1 MKIIHYILIFFSLI
15 SFLLF
20 KCGGKTLRSASYRI
34 GFIIFIVLFLIAV
47 VFPKLTTNVANV
59 IGVGR
64 GTDLVVYLTSFALI
78 CFSIVLVIKFEQL
91 QREITQLVRELA
103 LDKEQNSDH
112 EI

>member
-1 MKIIHYILIFFSLI
+1 MKIIQYILIFLSLI
-15 SFLLF
+15 PFLLF
-20 KCGGKTLRSASYRI
+20 KYGGKTLRRASYRI
-34 GFIIFIVLFLIAV
+34 GFIIFIILFLIAV
-47 VFPKLTTNVANV
+47 VFPNLTTNVANV